1 MWLEGGL
8 VEVILATT
16 KWWVYHVILV
26 SGLVHESLTIRL
38 AITGIK
44 LLASNRT
51 SGEKFI
57 VSPLLPSSV

>member
-8 VEVILATT
+8 VEVVLATT

-44 LLASNRT
+44 LSASNWT
-51 SGEKFI
+51 SGEKLI
-57 VSPLLPSSV
+57 VSSLLSGSV